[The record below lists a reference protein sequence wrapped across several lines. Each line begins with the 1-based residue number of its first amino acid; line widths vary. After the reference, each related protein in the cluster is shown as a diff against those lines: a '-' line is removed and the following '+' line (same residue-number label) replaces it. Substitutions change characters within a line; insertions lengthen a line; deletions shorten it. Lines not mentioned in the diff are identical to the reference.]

1 MKNHVLVI
9 DDDEGLL
16 TLLTLG
22 LERDGFAVSTARNG
36 RDGLF
41 EAYRLHPDIIVLDI
55 RMAEADGWTTCQRLR
70 QVTNTPII
78 MLTALSDQKSVV
90 RGLSLGADDYV
101 VKPCSFDELKARIR
115 AALRHAGEARYEQR
129 DVILTD
135 GNLRIDLVEQT
146 VTRQGEPV
154 TLTPTE
160 SRLLMYLARHQ
171 GRVVPHR
178 EMLINVW
185 GPKYAE
191 ETKYLGV
198 YVCYVRQK
206 IEDDP
211 SNPRYITTKHR
222 VGYCFELRNGRQ
234 PNDPGA

>member
-22 LERDGFAVSTARNG
+22 LEHDGFVVSTARNG

-55 RMAEADGWTTCQRLR
+55 RLAEADGWTTCQRLR

-115 AALRHAGEARYEQR
+115 AALRRAGEARYEQR
-129 DVILTD
+129 DVILTN
-135 GNLRIDLVEQT
+135 GNLRIDLVAQT
-146 VTRQGEPV
+146 VTRKGEPV

-222 VGYCFELRNGRQ
+222 VGYCFELRNGRH